1 MCIPLLLDIR
11 HSKPPFMLHY
21 SLDLTRTSTHLFGIS
36 ITARTNGAEY
46 LDLEFPAWSPGRYYI
61 YDFARNVQDLRATNA
76 AGQTLRIE
84 RMQKGRWRIHASASE
99 ELIIHYDMFGDT
111 LSGTFSQLDDRHAAI
126 NGASVFGYIVG
137 RKEEKIEL
145 EITAPKTWK
154 AYSSLKSRRRTGR
167 NMLIAENYDVLIDSP
182 IEVGT
187 PIVRKFTLDNTTY
200 WIVIDLASS
209 ETIRSSTYFAEKIDQ
224 FVKDT
229 QRTVETYVST
239 FGQPEFKAYWFL
251 VNLDPYAPNGDG
263 MEHLAST
270 RLVINGHITES
281 DHYNDLVGVMS
292 HEFFHIWNV
301 KRMRPAELGPF
312 DYTREQHTTLLWLA
326 EGFTQYYG
334 HLMLRRAGVWD
345 NRQFFKELSAEINR
359 VDRSPGRFH
368 RNLRE
373 SSFDTWLMAGAR
385 SPMASVSNF
394 RNTYVNYYFKGAV
407 AALLL
412 DLELRRLTHDRYS
425 LDDVIRELYRR
436 TYAEKPIETYFLKG
450 NGYTEQ
456 DVREVVRDIAGVE
469 AELYLLWLIDSRE
482 EWEYADPLVRV
493 GVKIRRGREPKQGEP
508 EHQAVFTGMIMPERK
523 HSSHEFVALMNVLPK
538 SPAETAG
545 LSAGDIIIA
554 IDGER
559 VDADTMIPILEL
571 KRPGD
576 ILHIT
581 AFRGSR
587 LLTFTLCTTEHDT
600 RPFRMELNK
609 DATAA
614 QKKARKKWLGER

>member
-1 MCIPLLLDIR
+1 
-11 HSKPPFMLHY
+11 MLHY
-21 SLDLTRTSTHLFGIS
+21 SLDLTRTSTHLFGVS
-36 ITARTNGAEY
+36 ITARTNGAKH

-61 YDFARNVQDLRATNA
+61 YDFARNVQELHATDA

-84 RMQKGRWRIHASASE
+84 RMGKGRWRIHTSETE
-99 ELIIHYDMFGDT
+99 ELTIRYQMFGDT

-126 NGASVFGYIVG
+126 NGPSVFGYIVG
-137 RKEEKIEL
+137 RKEEPIEL
-145 EITAPKTWK
+145 EITAPTSWN
-154 AYSSLKSRRRTGR
+154 AYSSLKSRRRAGR
-167 NMLIAENYDVLIDSP
+167 NVLIAENYDVLIDSP

-187 PIVRKFTLDNTTY
+187 PIIRKFAIDGTMY
-200 WIVIDLASS
+200 WIIIDISSS
-209 ETIRSSTYFAEKIDQ
+209 EATRNSQQFAEKIDQ

-229 QRTVETYVST
+229 ERTVETYVST

-270 RLVINGHITES
+270 RLVINGHITEGER
-281 DHYNDLVGVMS
+281 YNDLIGVMS

-312 DYTREQHTTLLWLA
+312 DYTCEQHTTLLWLA

-412 DLELRRLTHDRYS
+412 DIELRRLTRERYS

-436 TYAEKPIETYFLKG
+436 TYAEQPVENYFLKG
-450 NGYTEQ
+450 NGYTER
-456 DVREVVRDIAGVE
+456 DVREVVRDLAGVE

-482 EWEYADPLVRV
+482 EWEYADPLARV
-493 GVKIRRGREPKQGEP
+493 GVKIRRGREPKEGES
-508 EHQAVFTGMIMPERK
+508 ERRQVFTGMIMPERK
-523 HSSHEFVALMNVLPK
+523 HGSHEFVTLTNVLPN
-538 SPAETAG
+538 SPAEASG
-545 LSAGDIIIA
+545 LSAGDTIIA

-559 VDADTMIPILEL
+559 VDADTMTPVLEL
-571 KRPGD
+571 KIPGD
-576 ILHIT
+576 MLHIT

-609 DATAA
+609 DATTA
-614 QKKARKKWLGER
+614 QKKARKKWLGEK

>member
-1 MCIPLLLDIR
+1 
-11 HSKPPFMLHY
+11 MLQY
-21 SLDLTRTSTHLFGIS
+21 SLDLTRPSTHLFGVS
-36 ITARTNGAEY
+36 ITAQTNGAKH

-76 AGQTLRIE
+76 AGDELRIE
-84 RMQKGRWRIHASASE
+84 RMEKGRWRIQTSGAG
-99 ELIIHYDMFGDT
+99 ELTIHYRMFGDT

-137 RKEEKIEL
+137 RKEEAIEL
-145 EITAPKTWK
+145 EIAAPAGWK
-154 AYSSLKSRRRTGR
+154 AYSSLKPRRRARR
-167 NMLIAENYDVLIDSP
+167 NLLVVANYDTLIDSP

-187 PIVRKFTLDNTTY
+187 PTVRKFTIEGITY
-200 WIVIDLASS
+200 WIVIDNASS
-209 ETIRSSTYFAEKIDQ
+209 QTTRTSRQLAERIDQ
-224 FVKDT
+224 FVADT
-229 QRTVETYVST
+229 QQTVAAHVST
-239 FGQPEFKAYWFL
+239 FGKPEFDAYWFL

-270 RLVINGHITES
+270 RLVINGHITER
-281 DHYNDLVGVMS
+281 DNYNDLVGVMS

-345 NRQFFKELSAEINR
+345 SRQFFKELAAEINR

-412 DLELRRLTHDRYS
+412 DLELRQLTRDRYS
-425 LDDVIRELYRR
+425 LDDLIRKLYQQ
-436 TYAEKPIETYFLKG
+436 TYAEQPTESYFLRG
-450 NGYTEQ
+450 NGYTER
-456 DVREVVRDIAGVE
+456 DVRDAVRSIAGVE

-482 EWEYADPLVRV
+482 ELEYAEPLGRV
-493 GVKIRRGREPKQGEP
+493 GVNIKRGREPKPGEP
-508 EHQAVFTGMIMPERK
+508 EPSKLFTGMVMPERK
-523 HSSHEFVALMNVLPK
+523 HGRHEFVGLTNVLPN
-538 SPAETAG
+538 SPDESAG
-545 LSAGDIIIA
+545 LSAGDTVIA

-559 VDADTMIPILEL
+559 VDADTLTPVLEL

-576 ILHIT
+576 TLEIT
-581 AFRGSR
+581 AFRGAR
-587 LLTFTLCTTEHDT
+587 LRTFTIRTTEQDT

-609 DATAA
+609 EATAA
-614 QKKARKKWLGER
+614 QKKSRKKWMGE